1 MAENILQYE
10 STICNTADLLRGC
23 GIKESEWPSYMMPF
37 FALSMIESRL
47 LRMLDELMAQEGV
60 TDFTD
65 VDPRDL
71 AEVIR
76 DRGQGYNA
84 YLIEQR
90 KTLRT
95 ISLNDKS
102 FETDFEAYLAAFD
115 SETRW
120 LLGVEASDGEKY
132 LDMRG
137 VINRLKAKAV
147 FL

>member
-10 STICNTADLLRGC
+10 STIWNTADLLRGC

-84 YLIEQR
+84 YLIEQG

-95 ISLNDKS
+95 ISLNNQC
-102 FETDFEAYLAAFD
+102 ALPV
-115 SETRW
+115 R
-120 LLGVEASDGEKY
+120 
-132 LDMRG
+132 
-137 VINRLKAKAV
+137 
-147 FL
+147 